1 MKPVV
6 MVVGRMNP
14 ITDGHRVLVDF
25 AETEARRI
33 GGQVMVFIVD
43 GVETSKDKAK
53 NPLSGEARLAY
64 FKELFPGVNVDLA
77 ASAWEAL
84 EIVDIQGLRPALWI
98 AGSDRASKYQRLLDF
113 YGLGGKVFEVDR
125 EAGEADGVSA
135 TAARK
140 AALEGN
146 WEVFRSQMPKRAPDA
161 LLVDLMNRIQ
171 EESGIGRLTCRNLV
185 DVSTGTPHQTQGVA

>member
-14 ITDGHRVLVDF
+14 ITDGHRVVVDL
-25 AETEARRI
+25 AVKKANRI
-33 GGQVMVFIVD
+33 GGQVMVFIID
-43 GVETSKDKAK
+43 GLQTGKDKAK

-64 FKELFPGVNVDLA
+64 FKEFFPGINVDLA
-77 ASAWEAL
+77 SSAWEAL

-98 AGSDRASKYQRLLDF
+98 AGSDRSSKYQALLDF
-113 YGLGGKVFEVDR
+113 YGLGGKVVAIDR
-125 EAGEADGVSA
+125 ENGDADGVSA

-146 WEVFRSQMPKRAPDA
+146 WEDFKTQMPKGVQPN
-161 LLVDLMNRIQ
+161 LLVGLM
-171 EESGIGRLTCRNLV
+171 EELREVIYVYSQRKHVGSC
-185 DVSTGTPHQTQGVA
+185 